1 MTVPTRVRCAIYT
14 RKSSEEGLEQSFNSL
29 DAQREA
35 CEAYVLSQRHEG
47 WQAIATNYDDGG
59 YSGGN
64 MERPALKRLLEDIAA
79 RRINTV
85 VVYKVDRLTRSLAD
99 FAKIVEAFDRQ
110 GISFVSVTQQFNTTT
125 SMGRLTLNVL
135 LSFAQFE
142 REVTGERIRDKIAA
156 SKRKGMWMGGV
167 VPIGYELQDRN
178 LVVHLPD
185 AEVVRQIF
193 QMYLKL
199 GCVSRLQEHLEQ
211 QGMHSKKRV
220 SRTGR
225 ASGGAFYSRGALYGM
240 LQNRIYLGEIVHKGA
255 SYPGQHAAIIDQAL
269 WDQVQAQFKANLQA
283 ERKRPRTTGQSAL
296 TGLLYD
302 SEGNRFT
309 PSHAN
314 KKGRRY
320 RYYVS
325 QSLIHGR
332 GKGSRGPVRLPAGEI
347 EALISSQLKELLE
360 SPQRLLDLLSEP
372 SASQREVQSLLH
384 AVQES
389 GDSTDKAQSLLKS
402 AVARIVV
409 YDEQIEVQIDKRALH
424 HELLG
429 KEVDP
434 PMQSS
439 TEDPTNLLILKTDA
453 RLKRC
458 GGEVRFQLAPDSN
471 HAKAHPAPSLI
482 RAVARAHDWV
492 DRILR
497 GELTN
502 QRALAE
508 ATGLSERYVSRIL
521 PLAFLA
527 PDLTEAILDG
537 KHAAHLSLEVFR
549 GDVPIDWNE
558 QRAQFGGC
566 QNPASFVRRLGT

>member
-1 MTVPTRVRCAIYT
+1 
-14 RKSSEEGLEQSFNSL
+14 
-29 DAQREA
+29 
-35 CEAYVLSQRHEG
+35 
-47 WQAIATNYDDGG
+47 
-59 YSGGN
+59 

-99 FAKIVEAFDRQ
+99 FAKIVETFDKQ

-167 VPIGYELQDRN
+167 VPLGYELHDRN
-178 LVVHLPD
+178 LVVHPPD
-185 AEVVRQIF
+185 ADAVKQIF
-193 QMYLKL
+193 ELYLKL
-199 GCVSRLQEHLEQ
+199 GCVSRLKAHLEQ
-211 QGMHSKKRV
+211 LGMHSKKRI
-220 SRTGR
+220 SGTGR
-225 ASGGAFYSRGALYGM
+225 ASGGAVYSRGALYGM
-240 LQNRIYLGEIVHKGA
+240 LQNRLYLGEITHKGA
-255 SYPGQHAAIIDQAL
+255 SYPGQHEAIVDRTL
-269 WDQVQAQFKANLQA
+269 WNQVQAQFKANLQA
-283 ERKRPRTTGQSAL
+283 ERKRPRTTGQSIL

-302 SEGNRFT
+302 SDGNRFT

-325 QSLIHGR
+325 QAVIHGR
-332 GKGSRGPVRLPAGEI
+332 GNGSRGPVRLPAEEI
-347 EALISSQLKELLE
+347 EALVQSQLKELLE
-360 SPQRLLDLLSEP
+360 SPQRLLDLLSEFSSSPDDIQRLLEAIQRSGAP
-372 SASQREVQSLLH
+372 S
-384 AVQES
+384 
-389 GDSTDKAQSLLKS
+389 DKAQSLLKS

-409 YDEQIEVQIDKRALH
+409 YDEQIEVQINKQALLR
-424 HELLG
+424 ELLG
-429 KEVDP
+429 QDTES

-439 TEDPTNLLILKTDA
+439 IEDATGVLILRADA

-458 GGEVRFQLAPDSN
+458 GGEVRFQLPPDSN
-471 HAKAHPAPSLI
+471 HGKAHPVPSLI
-482 RAVARAHDWV
+482 RAVARAHDWL
-492 DRILR
+492 DRIFR

-508 ATGLSERYVSRIL
+508 ATGLDERYVGRIL

-527 PDLTEAILDG
+527 PDLTEAILEG
-537 KHAAHLSLEVFR
+537 KHASHLTLENFR
-549 GDVPIDWNE
+549 GYVPIDWNE
-558 QRAQFGGC
+558 QRTQFRG
-566 QNPASFVRRLGT
+566 PLDALAS